1 MDIDRAELGKIK
13 QPHVAIQ
20 ADVDDVLAQ
29 LIPHIEAQPR
39 EAWHQLV
46 ADLQQEFPCS
56 IPQENNPLS
65 HYGLINAVAACVDDN
80 AIITTDVGQHQMWT
94 AQAYPLNRPRQWLTS
109 GGLGTMG
116 FGLPAAI
123 GAALANPGNKV
134 LCFSGDGS
142 LMMNIQEMA
151 TASENQLD
159 VKIILM
165 NNDALGLVH
174 QQQSL
179 FYKQAFLRQPIRGAS
194 TLCRLPPG
202 LVWIPVI

>member
-1 MDIDRAELGKIK
+1 MSNPESVRSIK
-13 QPHVAIQ
+13 
-20 ADVDDVLAQ
+20 
-29 LIPHIEAQPR
+29 
-39 EAWHQLV
+39 
-46 ADLQQEFPCS
+46 
-56 IPQENNPLS
+56 PLR
-65 HYGLINAVAACVDDN
+65 LINAVAACVDDN

-123 GAALANPGNKV
+123 GAALANPDRKV

-165 NNDALGLVH
+165 NNEALGWCISNRVC
-174 QQQSL
+174 STS
-179 FYKQAFLRQPIRGAS
+179 KAFLPPPIRAKS
-194 TLCRLPPG
+194 TYADCRRIRPRNL
-202 LVWIPVI
+202 

>member
-1 MDIDRAELGKIK
+1 
-13 QPHVAIQ
+13 
-20 ADVDDVLAQ
+20 
-29 LIPHIEAQPR
+29 
-39 EAWHQLV
+39 
-46 ADLQQEFPCS
+46 
-56 IPQENNPLS
+56 
-65 HYGLINAVAACVDDN
+65 
-80 AIITTDVGQHQMWT
+80 MWT

-179 FYKQAFLRQPIRGAS
+179 FYKQGVFAATYPGAS

-202 LVWIPVI
+202 LVWTPVI

>member
-1 MDIDRAELGKIK
+1 
-13 QPHVAIQ
+13 
-20 ADVDDVLAQ
+20 
-29 LIPHIEAQPR
+29 
-39 EAWHQLV
+39 
-46 ADLQQEFPCS
+46 
-56 IPQENNPLS
+56 
-65 HYGLINAVAACVDDN
+65 
-80 AIITTDVGQHQMWT
+80 MWT

-123 GAALANPGNKV
+123 GAALANPDRKV

-165 NNDALGLVH
+165 NKRSAG
-174 QQQSL
+174 
-179 FYKQAFLRQPIRGAS
+179 AGAS
-194 TLCRLPPG
+194 ATESVLRARRFCRHLSG
-202 LVWIPVI
+202 QNQLYADCRRIRASKPVI